1 MAEIEGRPGL
11 DDLVLREADPNS
23 KYGQFWV
30 TAASGDDDGGEPRAM
45 YTDDEGKDYDIVD
58 MRDAL
63 LAIQANTKPTAVS
76 LSLRNRVRAIYAI
89 CCQALPD
96 G

>member
-11 DDLVLREADPNS
+11 DDLVLRTPKPLDS
-23 KYGQFWV
+23 RLMYR
-30 TAASGDDDGGEPRAM
+30 DDD
-45 YTDDEGKDYDIVD
+45 GKDYDVLD

-63 LAIQANTKPTAVS
+63 IAIKANTAPTAVS
-76 LSLRNRVRAIYAI
+76 LSPLTRIKAIYEI
-89 CCQALPD
+89 CKQALPD